1 MCFHWIGKKLSMSTA
16 LVMEHFL
23 IGDCEENRLRGKIG
37 FSFLSNF
44 DISDTFSFRRSY
56 ILIVTKIC
64 NTSKKLLDIR
74 RIFWWITSYDILC
87 DSSSFVCPCWSHYN
101 SRRDRP
107 IIDFKFSLEYYFHL
121 CLYSVK
127 DRS

>member
-1 MCFHWIGKKLSMSTA
+1 MIQKCFGAIWNRSNWPAYGLRISKCVFHWIGKKLSMSTA

-37 FSFLSNF
+37 FSFHSKF

-64 NTSKKLLDIR
+64 NTSRKLLDIR
-74 RIFWWITSYDILC
+74 RIFW
-87 DSSSFVCPCWSHYN
+87 
-101 SRRDRP
+101 
-107 IIDFKFSLEYYFHL
+107 
-121 CLYSVK
+121 
-127 DRS
+127 